1 MMAAN
6 MSVPDPKRPL
16 STLAAV
22 VDARALRLLL
32 AGLVIASLLPVAQP
46 WWWRVVFVCCFGA
59 ELVARF
65 VVWRKDTEHR
75 AVSIV
80 DAGFVA
86 VDVLAFASFF
96 PLEALV
102 GNDLVALLRLTRLFV
117 LARFGQGLAKDL
129 YAVLTRREQ
138 LQTLGLVTG
147 AVVVLSCVSAV
158 VLSQLRVDVDAA
170 DGGSFRERLW
180 WSFRQLESADNIVP
194 DLTGNPVLIT
204 LSLVLTVCGVFLI
217 SFVIGVG
224 SNVVDQVIRA
234 ERRRS
239 LDYRGHTIVLGAVHE
254 SEELIREFVRIYAKN
269 RQVPSP
275 ERLLTWLRAQNLNGA
290 RAFPRVALVARDDD
304 TPDFLVE
311 PIMRWVVYR
320 QGDESDPTALRRVN
334 VAEAKRAII
343 LARRELGY
351 EADAVSI
358 SALAAL
364 RAENVDC
371 HAYVEVDTPEARD
384 IVLQVGGR
392 NTVVLDVPRFLGM
405 FLCQHLLMPG
415 VDALY
420 RDLLTSEGTEIYT
433 HVFVDVDDQQA
444 LARLPPTVSFTAL
457 SALAHQHGVHLL
469 GVYLGEATASRNRL
483 GVVQIDGLVHWLN
496 PTDVVVDEQLLAL
509 GAHQGTIPTR
519 TLRGVIGIADT
530 WLPLRAFASALA
542 RGEANTVPTDSTD
555 SSVDLDLDLELHRAS
570 DVAEAALVAPAA
582 GPKRVALIGSSDSL
596 PALLRELSLFVDGVD
611 VLLFLSSRDGD
622 AEPLKRRL
630 AALNIGFDVD
640 DALPGRDG
648 RTFVLNKGGAVRVF
662 THDAP
667 DLAQFAA
674 DHLRALPAV
683 DAVVFVSEPEGTDLD
698 ARTAMRVLRF
708 LRRLEDGTV
717 PHGDRLHLV
726 AEFVSIE
733 KGQYLQRHV
742 DIRRCGFAHDDDLR
756 LTLIAKET
764 IKAYFMVHAAFVPG
778 VSAIYDELLEERGQ
792 DVVRFGI
799 AVDARGQTTWRA
811 VCAALHRRCAVA
823 IGLQRRDG
831 QVVLAPAPT
840 TVLELAELSGV
851 YAVAESSTSTPAP
864 I

>member
-1 MMAAN
+1 MMPPN
-6 MSVPDPKRPL
+6 MSAPAPQHPL
-16 STLAAV
+16 SSLATV
-22 VDARALRLLL
+22 VDARATRLVL
-32 AGLVIASLLPVAQP
+32 AALVIASLLPVAQP
-46 WWWRVVFVCCFGA
+46 WWWRIVFVCCFGA

-65 VVWRKDTEHR
+65 VVWRKDSEHR
-75 AVSIV
+75 AVNVV

-86 VDVLAFASFF
+86 VDVLAFVSFF

-158 VLSQLRVDVDAA
+158 VLSQLRVDVAA
-170 DGGSFRERLW
+170 TDGASFRERLW

-204 LSLVLTVCGVFLI
+204 LSLVLTICGVFLI

-290 RAFPRVALVARDDD
+290 RAFPRVALVARDDV

-371 HAYVEVDTPEARD
+371 QAYVEVDTPEARD
-384 IVLQVGGR
+384 IVLQVGGN
-392 NTVVLDVPRFLGM
+392 NTVVLDMPRFLGM

-444 LARLPPTVSFTAL
+444 LARLPPTVSFAAL

-496 PTDVVVDEQLLAL
+496 PTDIVVDERLLAL
-509 GAHQGTIPTR
+509 GAQQGSIPTR
-519 TLRGVIGIADT
+519 TLRGLIGIADT
-530 WLPLRAFASALA
+530 WLPLRALASAIA
-542 RGEANTVPTDSTD
+542 RGEANIAQPANGIVDVDS
-555 SSVDLDLDLELHRAS
+555 DLELHRAS
-570 DVAEAALVAPAA
+570 DVAEAALEAPAR
-582 GPKRVALIGSSDSL
+582 GPQRVALIGSSDSL
-596 PALLRELSLFVDGVD
+596 PSLLRELSLFVDGVD

-622 AEPLKRRL
+622 ADPIKRRL

-640 DALPGRDG
+640 DPLPGRGG

-674 DHLRALPAV
+674 EHLRELPAV
-683 DAVVFVSEPEGTDLD
+683 DAVVFLGEPEGTDLD

-717 PHGDRLHLV
+717 PHGDHLHLV
-726 AEFVSIE
+726 AEFISIE

-799 AVDARGQTTWRA
+799 AVAARGRTTWGA
-811 VCAALHRRCAVA
+811 VCAALNRRCAVA

-831 QVVLAPAPT
+831 QVVLAPAPA
-840 TVLELAELSGV
+840 TVLDLADLSGV
-851 YAVAESSTSTPAP
+851 YAVAETQTLGVPP
-864 I
+864 RV